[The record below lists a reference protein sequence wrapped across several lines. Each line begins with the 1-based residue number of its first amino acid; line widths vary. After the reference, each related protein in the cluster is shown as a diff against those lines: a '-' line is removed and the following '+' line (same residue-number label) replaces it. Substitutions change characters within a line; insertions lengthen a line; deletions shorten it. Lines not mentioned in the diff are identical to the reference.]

1 MIMAASLLLGLG
13 RKTPE
18 PESPPAMNATNRA
31 SPLSNQDWAL
41 LGCDANVIAGE
52 KHGRYSAFERCH
64 PRPRGWQAGIHVLLP
79 SRSGDRD
86 RDVDGQIRRQR
97 LRDGAQSVAHP
108 GAAGEPPL

>member
-1 MIMAASLLLGLG
+1 MAPSLLLGLG

-52 KHGRYSAFERCH
+52 KHGRYSAFEWCH
-64 PRPRGWQAGIHVLLP
+64 ARRRGWQVGFHVLLR
-79 SRSGDRD
+79 SRSVDRD
-86 RDVDGQIRRQR
+86 RDVVGASRGHSF
-97 LRDGAQSVAHP
+97 RDRARS
-108 GAAGEPPL
+108 